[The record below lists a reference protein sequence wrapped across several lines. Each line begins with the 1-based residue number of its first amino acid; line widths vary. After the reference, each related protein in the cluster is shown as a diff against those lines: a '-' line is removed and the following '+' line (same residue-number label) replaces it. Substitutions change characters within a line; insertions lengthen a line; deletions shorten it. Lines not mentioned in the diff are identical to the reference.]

1 MRHLHIL
8 DFFNLPFSKQKN
20 IRLLRWGILFFY
32 LVNNVQLCFM
42 LDISYGTGRISPP
55 LGQDGISNY
64 ALNLLDQGG
73 VAMAICMMI
82 MLMLCLFGALLT
94 SYKRIFTFIA
104 FFAAAN
110 LTNSTY
116 LLNSGGHHLM
126 LLVLF
131 YLCFVN
137 EKKVEKGSWSNA
149 INKGAL
155 LAIQIQICLVYLV
168 SALYKILG
176 DVWLEGTAMWHSL
189 MLKEYS
195 LPIIYNNMPEA
206 NLILMIMTYFAIA
219 YQFLFAILIWIPAT
233 RRWIL
238 ILGILMHL
246 MIAFVFGLFNF
257 GAAMIICYF
266 SFYMPN
272 LKYLVGDR
280 TMRRT
285 KVSPS

>member
-1 MRHLHIL
+1 
-8 DFFNLPFSKQKN
+8 
-20 IRLLRWGILFFY
+20 
-32 LVNNVQLCFM
+32 
-42 LDISYGTGRISPP
+42 
-55 LGQDGISNY
+55 
-64 ALNLLDQGG
+64 
-73 VAMAICMMI
+73 
-82 MLMLCLFGALLT
+82 
-94 SYKRIFTFIA
+94 
-104 FFAAAN
+104 
-110 LTNSTY
+110 
-116 LLNSGGHHLM
+116 M

>member
-104 FFAAAN
+104 FFAAF
-110 LTNSTY
+110 TFFI
-116 LLNSGGHHLM
+116 LLNG
-126 LLVLF
+126 
-131 YLCFVN
+131 
-137 EKKVEKGSWSNA
+137 
-149 INKGAL
+149 
-155 LAIQIQICLVYLV
+155 
-168 SALYKILG
+168 
-176 DVWLEGTAMWHSL
+176 
-189 MLKEYS
+189 
-195 LPIIYNNMPEA
+195 
-206 NLILMIMTYFAIA
+206 
-219 YQFLFAILIWIPAT
+219 
-233 RRWIL
+233 
-238 ILGILMHL
+238 
-246 MIAFVFGLFNF
+246 
-257 GAAMIICYF
+257 
-266 SFYMPN
+266 
-272 LKYLVGDR
+272 
-280 TMRRT
+280 
-285 KVSPS
+285 